1 MALQIKEESMATESL
16 AEGRV
21 IETRIPARLD
31 RLPWT
36 SWHWLVLLG
45 LGTVWIL
52 DGLEVTIVG
61 SIASRLTEP
70 GSGIKINE
78 SQIGVAASTYE
89 RLGSRMCGG
98 WRRHSLFASRRR
110 HSFPPRRC
118 RAAPSRGCAC
128 GRAGALMRFG
138 HGVPPLFV
146 VVVPGST
153 GAAEATDNGAWTA

>member
-61 SIASRLTEP
+61 SIASRLTEA
-70 GSGIKINE
+70 GSGIK
-78 SQIGVAASTYE
+78 ST
-89 RLGSRMCGG
+89 
-98 WRRHSLFASRRR
+98 SRR
-110 HSFPPRRC
+110 SE
-118 RAAPSRGCAC
+118 S
-128 GRAGALMRFG
+128 
-138 HGVPPLFV
+138 PLR
-146 VVVPGST
+146 P
-153 GAAEATDNGAWTA
+153 

>member
-1 MALQIKEESMATESL
+1 MATESL

-61 SIASRLTEP
+61 SIASRHCGWL
-70 GSGIKINE
+70 GH
-78 SQIGVAASTYE
+78 QDQRVADRSRRFDHE